1 MLIDIEPNYTADL
14 HPYPNRHHVLI
25 SLTDDEFR
33 LLQLKGLLG
42 LLDESFDDN
51 KKDETDDEAMK
62 HMKFLVNEYVLC
74 DENNLTKS
82 AKNLRKTVKEAVIEM
97 YKSIK
102 NKDKN
107 HD

>member
-1 MLIDIEPNYTADL
+1 MQINIEPNYTADL
-14 HPYPNRHHVLI
+14 HIDHNSHRHYVLI
-25 SLTDDEFR
+25 TLSDKEFQI
-33 LLQLKGLLG
+33 LQLKGLLG
-42 LLDESFDDN
+42 LLDESSKEN
-51 KKDETDDEAMK
+51 GKDETDDEAMK

-102 NKDKN
+102 NND
-107 HD
+107 